1 MLLTVPWDAGSLHR
15 ECPNRYDLGFNV
27 SATEPLA
34 PTIYGI
40 RDVHLV
46 KLVYDLGHSDSTG
59 SIGSDFIEGLDLSFD
74 LVNCGAG
81 QIPLFYH

>member
-1 MLLTVPWDAGSLHR
+1 MLLTVPWDGRPLHR

-34 PTIYGI
+34 STVYGI

-46 KLVYDLGHSDSTG
+46 EFTHDLGDGGVNSNHDAGDGPDSAYRL
-59 SIGSDFIEGLDLSFD
+59 IW
-74 LVNCGAG
+74 
-81 QIPLFYH
+81 